1 MLKTQDFD
9 IIKFSHFRKIDIF
22 ISSNL
27 TFDTVV
33 GDYIHTLKTTFD
45 LNFDLYQAVKQHGYS

>member
-1 MLKTQDFD
+1 MLETQDFD
-9 IIKFSHFRKIDIF
+9 IIMFSHFRKIDIF

-33 GDYIHTLKTTFD
+33 GDYIHTMKTTMI
-45 LNFDLYQAVKQHGYS
+45 